1 MKVVQ
6 RPELNVRAAPC
17 VECGAITRSHVLEL
31 PDYEEYEEAPAE
43 DPDGDEFVIRYQQL
57 NDAKVMCHKCWMPLK
72 QKAVN
77 SLNKNLD
84 SWLSDT
90 SSNLRR
96 INRFFRQWRYYDF
109 DHECDEETW
118 GSLKKLSDAVR
129 EAVK

>member
-1 MKVVQ
+1 M
-6 RPELNVRAAPC
+6 
-17 VECGAITRSHVLEL
+17 ECGAITRSHVLEL

-57 NDAKVMCHKCWMPLK
+57 NDAKVMCHKCWVPLK

-118 GSLKKLSDAVR
+118 SSLKKLSDAVR